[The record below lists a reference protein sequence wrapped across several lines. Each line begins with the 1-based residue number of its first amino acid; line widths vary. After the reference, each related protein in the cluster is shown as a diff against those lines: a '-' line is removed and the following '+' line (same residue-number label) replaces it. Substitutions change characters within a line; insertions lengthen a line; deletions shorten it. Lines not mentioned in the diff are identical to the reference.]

1 MSLIASNLCLKPDT
15 EHHLNDVCF
24 EMSKGEIYTI
34 IGRTLAG
41 KTTLLKTI
49 AGLIAPESGSLTLDG
64 QDFGR
69 IPVWK
74 REVAMVYQQF
84 INYPHLSVYENVA
97 FPLKQRGMQPG
108 EINNRVMKALSQ
120 VGLDGFEN
128 RKIQALSGGQ
138 QQRVALARSLVKEAN
153 IVLLDEPLVN
163 LDYKLREQLR
173 EEFRNIFSAKASENS
188 ILIYSSTDPVEAMQ
202 LGGQILVMDEGR
214 ILQQDSAKE
223 VYENPNSTKVSQ
235 ITNDPAMNL
244 FDGTVAD
251 GKVILSSEIHFD
263 LPEHCQALPQGSYIF
278 GLRAAAISLADGGFP
293 FTVELSEISGSET
306 FLHLKHENVQVVG
319 LLDSVQNF
327 NIGETVSAQFDT
339 THLYAF
345 ATDGRLK
352 SSPYGGLK

>member
-1 MSLIASNLCLKPDT
+1 MSLIASNLCLKADT
-15 EHHLNDVCF
+15 EYHLNDVCF

-49 AGLIAPESGSLTLDG
+49 AGLIAPDSGTLNLDG
-64 QDFGR
+64 RDFGC

-97 FPLKQRGMQPG
+97 FPLKQRGMLKT
-108 EINNRVMKALSQ
+108 EIDNRVMKSLLQ
-120 VGLDGFEN
+120 VGLEGFEE

-173 EEFRNIFSAKASENS
+173 EEFRNIFTAKASEDA

-214 ILQQDSAKE
+214 ILQQGNAKA
-223 VYENPNSTKVSQ
+223 VYENPSSTKVSQ

-244 FDGTVAD
+244 FEGTVAE
-251 GKVILSSEIHFD
+251 GKIILSPQIQFD
-263 LPEHCQALPQGSYIF
+263 LPRHCQELPPEKYNF
-278 GLRAAAISLADGGFP
+278 GLRAAAITLDEGGFP
-293 FTVELSEISGSET
+293 FTIELSEISGSET
-306 FLHLKHENVQVVG
+306 FLHLKHEHVKVVG

-327 NIGETVSAQFDT
+327 NMGETITARFDT

-345 ATDGRLK
+345 ATDGTLK
-352 SSPYGGLK
+352 SSPYSGMK